1 MVQKKIQIIGIPMDL
16 GQMHRGVCMGP
27 GAVRYSGLSRKL
39 RNLGFQVSDIG
50 DIQVPVR
57 NALPEPCNNRFVTE
71 IRRTCTLVYNAARKA
86 IEEGCIPIFLG
97 GDHSISIGTIG
108 GITHNVESGV
118 IWIDA
123 HGDFNTPQ
131 TSATG
136 NIHGMPLAVLLGHGF
151 PELVNI
157 GRPGSKLKPENV
169 IIIGV
174 RNLDPEERILLKNSG
189 IKIFTMR
196 DIDEHG
202 INNIAHVAVAKLK
215 HLSSIHVSFDIDS
228 IDPMTAPGVG
238 TPALGGLTYRE
249 AHLLMEIIADSQ
261 SLSSIDIVEIN
272 PMLDHKN
279 QTALIAVDLAVSAF
293 GKRIL

>member
-1 MVQKKIQIIGIPMDL
+1 MQ
-16 GQMHRGVCMGP
+16 
-27 GAVRYSGLSRKL
+27 
-39 RNLGFQVSDIG
+39 
-50 DIQVPVR
+50 
-57 NALPEPCNNRFVTE
+57 
-71 IRRTCTLVYNAARKA
+71 
-86 IEEGCIPIFLG
+86 
-97 GDHSISIGTIG
+97 
-108 GITHNVESGV
+108 
-118 IWIDA
+118 
-123 HGDFNTPQ
+123 
-131 TSATG
+131 
-136 NIHGMPLAVLLGHGF
+136 
-151 PELVNI
+151 
-157 GRPGSKLKPENV
+157 
-169 IIIGV
+169 
-174 RNLDPEERILLKNSG
+174 
-189 IKIFTMR
+189 
-196 DIDEHG
+196 HG